1 MRFLV
6 DMPLSPVLA
15 RWLEQEGHDAVHASR
30 IDLSRASDEEVL
42 DKARKEDRVV
52 VTSDLD
58 YPRLLALA
66 GSSGPALILFRGGDY
81 SESQTAQLM
90 ARVLVSISAQEISK
104 SIVVVDKTRIRKRR
118 LPIEP
123 DR

>member
-42 DKARKEDRVV
+42 DKARIEDRVV
-52 VTSDLD
+52 VTRTWTIPGFSLWLAPAA
-58 YPRLLALA
+58 PRL
-66 GSSGPALILFRGGDY
+66 SSFA
-81 SESQTAQLM
+81 A
-90 ARVLVSISAQEISK
+90 EITVK
-104 SIVVVDKTRIRKRR
+104 VR
-118 LPIEP
+118 L
-123 DR
+123 RS